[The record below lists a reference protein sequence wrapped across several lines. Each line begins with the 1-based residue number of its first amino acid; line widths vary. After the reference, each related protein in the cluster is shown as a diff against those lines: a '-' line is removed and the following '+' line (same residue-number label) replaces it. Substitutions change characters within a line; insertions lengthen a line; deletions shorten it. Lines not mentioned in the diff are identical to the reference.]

1 MGPFISPIM
10 NRRKDLYGG
19 ILEKRMAFP
28 AKIVQWIRRAA
39 RRHFPIL
46 FRVSADDFERRGCV

>member
-1 MGPFISPIM
+1 M
-10 NRRKDLYGG
+10 NRRKDRYGG